1 MRISD
6 WSSDVCSSDLLRYGS
21 LPVPLEIQ
29 QTRDVSATLGSD
41 SLRAGIISGILGLV
55 LVSLYLVAYY
65 RLLGLVAIGS
75 LAVSGGLMWAII
87 CWMGETRDLALTLA
101 GVTGIIVS
109 IGVAVDS
116 NVVFYEHLQAE
127 VWRGRTVRRVATPSL
142 KRKSGGEG
150 N

>member
-109 IGVAVDS
+109 IGVAVDRS
-116 NVVFYEHLQAE
+116 EEHTSELQSLM
-127 VWRGRTVRRVATPSL
+127 RTPYAAFCL
-142 KRKSGGEG
+142 KK
-150 N
+150 